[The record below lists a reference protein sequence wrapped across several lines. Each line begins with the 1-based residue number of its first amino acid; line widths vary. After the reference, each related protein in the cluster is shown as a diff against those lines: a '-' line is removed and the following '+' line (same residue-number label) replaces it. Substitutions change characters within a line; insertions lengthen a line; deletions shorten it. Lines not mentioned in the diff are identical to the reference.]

1 MLITSSHTPNC
12 LRQIALAFLFL
23 ILFSCVRNQKLLFLF
38 QSFKKRGFVPT
49 RLCLFRCL
57 SVIALAVDHVIILF
71 RRNLHCT
78 QVLAVLQVFHTIF
91 FDTEQPCSRPRF
103 RRRLRGDSAHRNTD
117 SPREQGTFL
126 QPLSLCSFLQFSPI
140 LLDKSIRAYKNR
152 ATGVNVVSVGSP
164 SRILIVRR
172 ISFGMTTLPSSSM
185 RRTIPVAFIYNSPVN
200 VIFGIRRIMRRNTLK
215 KVFREYYLHNALIYS
230 RFCDKNHST
239 SPFHKRCRKDT

>member
-1 MLITSSHTPNC
+1 MLITSFHTPNC
-12 LRQIALAFLFL
+12 LRQIALSFLFL
-23 ILFSCVRNQKLLFLF
+23 ILFSCARNQKLLFFF
-38 QSFKKRGFVPT
+38 QSFKKRYFIFT

-57 SVIALAVDHVIILF
+57 NVIALAVDHVIILF

-78 QVLAVLQVFHTIF
+78 QVLAVLQVFHPIF
-91 FDTEQPCSRPRF
+91 FDTEQPCYRPRF
-103 RRRLRGDSAHRNTD
+103 RRRLRASEYGLSKRA
-117 SPREQGTFL
+117 GTFL
-126 QPLSLCSFLQFSPI
+126 QPFSLCTFLQFSPI

-230 RFCDKNHST
+230 RFCDKKHST

>member
-1 MLITSSHTPNC
+1 MLQSIHKDASIGSVQSPPKKTQN
-12 LRQIALAFLFL
+12 
-23 ILFSCVRNQKLLFLF
+23 ILVN
-38 QSFKKRGFVPT
+38 PH
-49 RLCLFRCL
+49 
-57 SVIALAVDHVIILF
+57 AMW
-71 RRNLHCT
+71 
-78 QVLAVLQVFHTIF
+78 QV
-91 FDTEQPCSRPRF
+91 
-103 RRRLRGDSAHRNTD
+103 
-117 SPREQGTFL
+117 
-126 QPLSLCSFLQFSPI
+126 CSFLHSNPI

-200 VIFGIRRIMRRNTLK
+200 VIFGIRRIMRRNALK

-230 RFCDKNHST
+230 RFCDKNHSK

>member
-12 LRQIALAFLFL
+12 LRQIALVFLFL
-23 ILFSCVRNQKLLFLF
+23 ILFSCARNQKLLFFF
-38 QSFKKRGFVPT
+38 QSFKKRYFIFT
-49 RLCLFRCL
+49 RLCHFR
-57 SVIALAVDHVIILF
+57 SFYVIALAVDHVIILF

-78 QVLAVLQVFHTIF
+78 QVLAVLQVFHPI
-91 FDTEQPCSRPRF
+91 TEQPCSWPRF
-103 RRRLRGDSAHRNTD
+103 RRRLRASEYGLSKRA
-117 SPREQGTFL
+117 GTFL

-200 VIFGIRRIMRRNTLK
+200 VIFGIRRIMRRNELK
-215 KVFREYYLHNALIYS
+215 KVFR
-230 RFCDKNHST
+230 
-239 SPFHKRCRKDT
+239 